1 MLAVLIPL
9 LPVSKGALGG
19 FHQTMAWGCLP
30 APQRLASPGT
40 IKKYIYIHYSISKSL
55 ILFSTSVSNLE
66 TILRFWDYQFSSLI
80 SMQRK
85 VNIFGYFV
93 VPKILQSAD
102 YLYGLSH
109 LNVAMERENQDIH
122 SKEYMVTTFEIAR
135 L

>member
-1 MLAVLIPL
+1 
-9 LPVSKGALGG
+9 
-19 FHQTMAWGCLP
+19 
-30 APQRLASPGT
+30 
-40 IKKYIYIHYSISKSL
+40 
-55 ILFSTSVSNLE
+55 
-66 TILRFWDYQFSSLI
+66 
-80 SMQRK
+80 MQRK

-135 L
+135 LWNIHQCDDLVIRQVR